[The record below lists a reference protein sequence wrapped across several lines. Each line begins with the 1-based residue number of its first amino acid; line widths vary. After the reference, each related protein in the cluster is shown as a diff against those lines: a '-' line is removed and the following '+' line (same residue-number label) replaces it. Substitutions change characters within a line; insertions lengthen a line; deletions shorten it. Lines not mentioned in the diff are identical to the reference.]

1 MTADVLCCRE
11 RQKLRRE
18 ARRGKE
24 KAQTALK
31 DSAGAPPAG
40 ASAPPS
46 LLGVVSESFGDALAD
61 YIDKNPDGALKDKVG
76 ILLHKHVKAWSPHL
90 C

>member
-1 MTADVLCCRE
+1 M
-11 RQKLRRE
+11 RRE

-24 KAQTALK
+24 KAVVALSQS
-31 DSAGAPPAG
+31 DAAPPAD

-76 ILLHKHVKAWSPHL
+76 CLIQNCSFVGFSRARIVSLTHSSFFI
-90 C
+90 